1 MAKNGAPSGL
11 IWRRHLLFRLPT
23 NPRSSHPFKKST
35 VCPDT
40 SAAVPETRRASWKPD
55 PSFVSAQASTSA
67 ESTLD
72 TLVREF
78 LREERV
84 PTPWYIIVPEG
95 KGRTVWDAAVLL
107 LILMSAI
114 SIPAQLAMSGLLADG
129 LHDGL
134 LVALASHTL

>member
-1 MAKNGAPSGL
+1 M

-55 PSFVSAQASTSA
+55 PSFASAQASTSA

-95 KGRTVWDAAVLL
+95 KGRTVWDVAERAAADPDVGHQHPG
-107 LILMSAI
+107 
-114 SIPAQLAMSGLLADG
+114 PARDERPAG
-129 LHDGL
+129 
-134 LVALASHTL
+134 